1 MGLDMSLKIKRKPV
15 KGRPKNSKFETPVVR
30 EYFSV
35 DNEPVT
41 FDLPDIN
48 TGKFGPQ
55 LKPKK
60 GKENMLA
67 YCLITYEL
75 AYWRKANAIHKWFVD
90 NVQKGNDNCEEYRVT
105 RRNLLDLCDLV
116 SDVLDHCE
124 LKDGK
129 VRNGYQFK
137 KFLWFHYK
145 KYNKVDGKVLT
156 KDSIKYCQ
164 EKLPTQKGFFFGS
177 IDYDEHYYNDLVYTK
192 ERLSYILENY
202 NLSEDKIYYSSS
214 W

>member
-1 MGLDMSLKIKRKPV
+1 MGLDMYLTR
-15 KGRPKNSKFETPVVR
+15 ETYIGA
-30 EYFSV
+30 EFSHRQIDGTIFITKEGARV
-35 DNEPVT
+35 P
-41 FDLPDIN
+41 IN
-48 TGKFGPQ
+48 FNQ
-55 LKPKK
+55 IS
-60 GKENMLA
+60 E
-67 YCLITYEL
+67 IIESV

-90 NVQKGNDNCEEYRVT
+90 NVQKGKDDCKEYRVT

-124 LKDGK
+124 LKEGK
-129 VRNGYQFK
+129 IRNGYQLK

-164 EKLPTQKGFFFGS
+164 EKLPTQEGFFFGS
-177 IDYDEHYYNDLVYTK
+177 TDYDEHYYDDLVYTK
-192 ERLSYILENY
+192 ERLNHILENY
-202 NLSEDKIYYSSS
+202 NLSKDKVYYSSS

>member
-1 MGLDMSLKIKRKPV
+1 MGLDMSLKMKKHPS
-15 KGRPKNSKFETPVVR
+15 KGRNKDSIIVR
-30 EYFSV
+30 YYIKDKEEIGY
-35 DNEPVT
+35 E
-41 FDLPDIN
+41 LPDLN
-48 TGKFGPQ
+48 THKVKYNQ
-55 LKPKK
+55 AMIKK
-60 GKENMLA
+60 SDEV
-67 YCLITYEL
+67 IDVYEL

-90 NVQKGNDNCEEYRVT
+90 NVQKGKDNCKEYRVT

-116 SDVLDHCE
+116 SDVLNHCE

-129 VRNGYQFK
+129 IRNGYQFK

-164 EKLPTQKGFFFGS
+164 EKLPTQEGLFFGS
-177 IDYDEHYYNDLVYTK
+177 TDYDEYYYNDLVYTK
-192 ERLSYILENY
+192 ERLNHILENY
-202 NLSEDKIYYSSS
+202 NLSKDKVYYSSS